1 MKEEETKTYVVEW
14 QEIVTYSVEVEAPNE
29 SEAQDIAQQD
39 YGYENEV
46 TSSYNDG
53 SMHIEE
59 VQL

>member
-1 MKEEETKTYVVEW
+1 MKEETKTYVVEW

-39 YGYENEV
+39 YGCDNEV
-46 TSSYNDG
+46 ASSYWDG

-59 VQL
+59 VQQ